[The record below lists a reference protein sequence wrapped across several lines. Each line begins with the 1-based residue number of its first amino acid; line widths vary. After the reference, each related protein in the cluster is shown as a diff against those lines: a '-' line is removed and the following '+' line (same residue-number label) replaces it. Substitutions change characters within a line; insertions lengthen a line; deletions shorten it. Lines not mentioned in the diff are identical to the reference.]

1 MRNSYQE
8 KGIKNKKE
16 YVQMKKNFLNGIMRK
31 VLVVVICFAVAL
43 FSIFVVAKKAT
54 EPETYKN
61 TIQSIDE
68 KKVTVMGVA
77 ATAAIASTALAS
89 VVGDATTPVANEI
102 MDIGSYLLIV
112 VCALVL
118 EKSLLTVFGYISF
131 KILIPVACVLFAI
144 SVFAKRSLLKLL
156 SLKIVVFA
164 LVLSTVIPFS
174 LKISDLIYETNMST
188 VQELD
193 SKVEGI
199 DSEESNKKDN
209 KKSWWDKLKDK
220 AKEGTSKVI
229 EKAKDLLNN
238 FIDVI
243 ALFIIAYCAIPI
255 IVFLVVIW
263 LVKFLFNITIPIPSK
278 DKLKVFHKKE
288 MKTEWG
294 EQKED
299 D

>member
-1 MRNSYQE
+1 
-8 KGIKNKKE
+8 
-16 YVQMKKNFLNGIMRK
+16 MKKIFMNGILRK
-31 VLVVVICFAVAL
+31 VLVVIICCVVAL
-43 FSIFVVAKKAT
+43 FSIFVIAKKAT
-54 EPETYKN
+54 APETYKN
-61 TIQSIDE
+61 TIQSIDD
-68 KKVTVMGVA
+68 KKVKVMGVA

-131 KILIPVACVLFAI
+131 NILIPIACVLFAI

-174 LKISDLIYETNMST
+174 LKISDLVYETNMST
-188 VQELD
+188 VKELD

-199 DSEESNKKDN
+199 DSEKDNKKDN

-263 LVKFLFNITIPIPSK
+263 FIKFLFNITIPIPSK
-278 DKLKVFHKKE
+278 DKLKVFHTKGIKVIL
-288 MKTEWG
+288 G
-294 EQKED
+294 EQRGD

>member
-1 MRNSYQE
+1 
-8 KGIKNKKE
+8 
-16 YVQMKKNFLNGIMRK
+16 MKKIFMNGILRK
-31 VLVVVICFAVAL
+31 VLVVIICCVVAL

-54 EPETYKN
+54 SPETYKN
-61 TIQSIDE
+61 TIESIDE

-89 VVGDATTPVANEI
+89 VVGDTTTPVANEI

-131 KILIPVACVLFAI
+131 NILIPIACVLFAI

-174 LKISDLIYETNMST
+174 LKISDLVYETNIST
-188 VQELD
+188 VKELD

-199 DSEESNKKDN
+199 DSEKDNKKDN

-263 LVKFLFNITIPIPSK
+263 FIKFLFNITIPIPSK
-278 DKLKVFHKKE
+278 DKLKVFHTKGIKV
-288 MKTEWG
+288 KLG
-294 EQKED
+294 EQRGD